1 MEEEDPVLQT
11 IHHEM
16 EASILE
22 TGRPLLVDHDEVDHP
37 ILFEDSLAPQRLDDP
52 L

>member
-22 TGRPLLVDHDEVDHP
+22 TGRPMLVEN
-37 ILFEDSLAPQRLDDP
+37 EDD
-52 L
+52 